1 MRILPILSSSF
12 LKKANI
18 LMFDVMDFPFLG
30 LDKAEKSP
38 YTGWS
43 VSGPS
48 FSPENEYVFV
58 LLSAISH

>member
-1 MRILPILSSSF
+1 M
-12 LKKANI
+12 KEANI
-18 LMFDVMDFPFLG
+18 LMFSVMSFPFLG

-38 YTGWS
+38 YTGWG

-58 LLSAISH
+58 LVSAIILDIEN